1 MCLASTFIIPSRL
14 QCELY
19 AGSTQ
24 NYDTQNVTENAQ
36 SYLNLSCPAV
46 SQICS
51 LMRLPGSISTRREK
65 KSTPTVGSDTCA
77 KRPSVKRLI
86 RQDLPTVESPM
97 TISLNWYSHIA
108 SISHKICRR
117 IRAKWAFI
125 KNTR

>member
-1 MCLASTFIIPSRL
+1 MHYFQLSQETS
-14 QCELY
+14 
-19 AGSTQ
+19 GSFFSGTT
-24 NYDTQNVTENAQ
+24 NIYDTQNVPEDAQ
-36 SYLNLSCPAV
+36 PYLNLSCPAV

-97 TISLNWYSHIA
+97 TISRNWYSHIA
-108 SISHKICRR
+108 SISHEIYRQERVKCDFSRNIQ
-117 IRAKWAFI
+117 
-125 KNTR
+125 